1 MMEKEMVEKIN
12 DAVYAAVC
20 EAAEKIKARNG
31 GEPILATQKIEL
43 EAPEFTISREQRR
56 SHKNGSYKRRKC
68 GH

>member
-20 EAAEKIKARNG
+20 EAAEKIKARG
-31 GEPILATQKIEL
+31 DEWVIEF

-56 SHKNGSYKRRKC
+56 SRRNGSYKRRKR
-68 GH
+68 GY